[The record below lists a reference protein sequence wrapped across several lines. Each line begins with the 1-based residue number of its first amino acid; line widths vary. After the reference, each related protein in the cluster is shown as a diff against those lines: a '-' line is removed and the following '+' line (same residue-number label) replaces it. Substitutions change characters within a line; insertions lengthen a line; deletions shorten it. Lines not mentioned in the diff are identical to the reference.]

1 MALYLC
7 YNLIKRIDKNMKN
20 PIDYFKDSFK
30 SVDNIK
36 NEILSKKQEIDTC
49 KKQLD
54 EIKFEKDSTSFKWYD
69 VKNKTNFNEEIKTEK
84 KLLKAKISKLEKEI
98 NGLEKQREA
107 ETDKRNK
114 LFLLVGIV
122 AFVIVCV
129 IAITVG
135 SINEKVHPESQ
146 TTTKLIETTIAN
158 TDKLITETTT
168 ANTTE
173 TTATMTATTTTTT
186 TEKTTKETTEKTT
199 KETTEPTTSRSQKIV
214 YGSRTGNHYHLG
226 GCRYANGAKM
236 TVAEAERKGWEPCAV
251 CNP

>member
-1 MALYLC
+1 
-7 YNLIKRIDKNMKN
+7 MKN
-20 PIDYFKDSFK
+20 PIDYFKERVK

-36 NEILSKKQEIDTC
+36 SEILSKQQEIDTC

-54 EIKFEKDSTSFKWYD
+54 EIKFEKDSTSLKWYD
-69 VKNKTNFNEEIKTEK
+69 VKNKANFNEETKAEK
-84 KLLKAKISKLEKEI
+84 KLLKAKITKLKKEI
-98 NGLEKQREA
+98 KDLEKQKEV

-114 LFLLVGIV
+114 LYLLTGIV

-135 SINEKVHPESQ
+135 SINEKMHPEPQ
-146 TTTKLIETTIAN
+146 TTTKFIETTIVTETIESTTAPTN
-158 TDKLITETTT
+158 ETTTTSTTETTIKETTETTT
-168 ANTTE
+168 KE
-173 TTATMTATTTTTT
+173 T

-199 KETTEPTTSRSQKIV
+199 KETTESTTSRSQKIV